1 MADSFDIY
9 RNVGHRLVQG
19 WMLTDVL
26 TMLSA
31 VDAVQRAQGVGGAVA
46 EIGVHRGKLFIG
58 LKLLQHGNETA
69 VAIDVFGD
77 QDLNVDHSGK
87 GDYQRFLKNI
97 ERWSSEDGL
106 VVHQGDSTQLQPQRL
121 VELASSKVRM
131 FSVDGG
137 HTEQVV
143 TSDMRLAEETLAEGG
158 VVVAD
163 DVFNP
168 AWPGVA
174 VGTLRY
180 LDGDGA
186 LAPFVIGFNKV
197 LFCQPEFCHQ
207 YRDAVIAPF
216 GRRAR
221 IETKESVFAGHPVT
235 VLDQVSA
242 TPRRILRHNAAARSV
257 YRLVRSG

>member
-87 GDYQRFLKNI
+87 GDYQRFLRNI

-121 VELASSKVRM
+121 VELAGSKVRM

-143 TSDMRLAEETLAEGG
+143 TSDMRLAEETLAEDG

-168 AWPGVA
+168 
-174 VGTLRY
+174 R
-180 LDGDGA
+180 
-186 LAPFVIGFNKV
+186 LA
-197 LFCQPEFCHQ
+197 
-207 YRDAVIAPF
+207 
-216 GRRAR
+216 RRR
-221 IETKESVFAGHPVT
+221 RRHPS
-235 VLDQVSA
+235 L
-242 TPRRILRHNAAARSV
+242 P
-257 YRLVRSG
+257 

>member
-1 MADSFDIY
+1 VGENFDVY
-9 RNVGHRLVQG
+9 RKVGHRLVQG
-19 WMLTDVL
+19 WMLTEVL
-26 TMLSA
+26 TMLAA
-31 VDAVQRAQGVGGAVA
+31 VDAVQRAQNVGGAVA

-58 LKLLQHGNETA
+58 LKLLQHGDETA

-77 QDLNVDHSGK
+77 QDLNVDHSGN
-87 GDYQRFLKNI
+87 GDYQRFLKNV
-97 ERWSSEDGL
+97 ERWSSIDGL

-121 VELASSKVRM
+121 VELAGSGVRI

-137 HTEQVV
+137 HTEQIV

-163 DVFNP
+163 DVFNA

-180 LDGDGA
+180 LDEGGA

-197 LFCQPEFCHQ
+197 LFSRPEFCHR

-216 GRRAR
+216 GNRAR
-221 IETKESVFAGHPVT
+221 IEVKDSVFAGHPVT

-242 TPRRILRHNAAARSV
+242 TPRRILRRNAVAKSV
-257 YRLVRSG
+257 SRIVHSS

>member
-1 MADSFDIY
+1 
-9 RNVGHRLVQG
+9 
-19 WMLTDVL
+19 MLTEVL
-26 TMLSA
+26 TMLAA
-31 VDAVQRAQGVGGAVA
+31 VDAVQRAQNVGGAVA

-58 LKLLQHGNETA
+58 LKLLQHGDETA

-77 QDLNVDHSGK
+77 QDLNVDHSGN
-87 GDYQRFLKNI
+87 GDYQRFLKNV
-97 ERWSSEDGL
+97 ERWSSIDGL

-121 VELASSKVRM
+121 VELAGSGVRI

-137 HTEQVV
+137 HTEQIV

-163 DVFNP
+163 DVFNA

-180 LDGDGA
+180 LDEGGA

-197 LFCQPEFCHQ
+197 LFSRPEFCHR

-216 GRRAR
+216 GNRAR
-221 IETKESVFAGHPVT
+221 IEVKDSVFAGHPVT

-242 TPRRILRHNAAARSV
+242 TPRRILRRNAVAKSV
-257 YRLVRSG
+257 YRIVHSS